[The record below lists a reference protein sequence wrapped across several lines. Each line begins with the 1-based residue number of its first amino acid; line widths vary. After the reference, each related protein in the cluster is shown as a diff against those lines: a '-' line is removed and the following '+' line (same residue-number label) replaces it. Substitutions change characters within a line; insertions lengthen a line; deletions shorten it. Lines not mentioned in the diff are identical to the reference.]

1 MTRPEVA
8 SADVARHLS
17 SDLERPRALCS
28 SLRRCL
34 GEAFIGN
41 VGAVSCMH
49 KIQLLTLLCLTSSL
63 HRLIKRKRYTAVPAE
78 GNGALQ
84 TLICVPVARPRQ
96 CPTLSNPVESCPLT
110 KLNGGLSQLHSVDED
125 AVLCLTSYGSRHA
138 YEKKKKRSSKTK
150 ISNETNINKLRCSR
164 CLVSQRAMTHNAHRV
179 IQHDPYQSRT
189 VQEQKF

>member
-96 CPTLSNPVESCPLT
+96 CPTLSNPFPLT
-110 KLNGGLSQLHSVDED
+110 KLNGGLSRLHSADED
-125 AVLCLTSYGSRHA
+125 AVSWLTSYGS
-138 YEKKKKRSSKTK
+138 
-150 ISNETNINKLRCSR
+150 
-164 CLVSQRAMTHNAHRV
+164 
-179 IQHDPYQSRT
+179 
-189 VQEQKF
+189 